1 VCPETARSIGF
12 FLSLMSTVVLL
23 RGQEPRFGSI
33 SGKPSIA
40 TGAKEA
46 VARMDTRAARSHN
59 MTSDNLN

>member
-1 VCPETARSIGF
+1 
-12 FLSLMSTVVLL
+12 MSTVVLL